1 MPRESQ
7 QSSSRLSRRTA
18 LAGAGAAA
26 AGVGL
31 GQVDHALAQET
42 TPDALASHPLV
53 GTWAVMTTGGV
64 VPQTHGADGSV
75 IAAFPPNY
83 VDPVLGL
90 TFQGPALGRWES
102 TGARS
107 GRFTFLQALS
117 DAAGAYV
124 GTFQLEADIEAS
136 EDGQTWSGTT
146 TAHAI
151 VRDAG
156 NAVIFDEVL
165 SFDPPVTA
173 ARIGAT
179 IESVVLPVATPDGR
193 HPDAVARDAGTTER
207 AASGIH
213 PAAAL
218 SVARGHAAVAVRRST
233 TPEAVPF
240 ALSGSPP
247 DRGTRS
253 LLTGQE
259 VSPGPRRPLREHWPA
274 LLSLS

>member
-7 QSSSRLSRRTA
+7 QSSSRLSRRTS

-42 TPDALASHPLV
+42 TPDALANHPLV

-64 VPQTHGADGSV
+64 VPQTHGADGSF

-90 TFQGPALGRWES
+90 TFQGPGLGRWES
-102 TGARS
+102 TGGRG

-117 DAAGAYV
+117 DSSGAYV
-124 GTFQLEADIEAS
+124 GTFQLAADIEAS

-156 NAVIFDEVL
+156 NAVILDEVL

-179 IESVVLPVATPDGR
+179 IESVVLPVATPTG
-193 HPDAVARDAGTTER
+193 GT
-207 AASGIH
+207 
-213 PAAAL
+213 P
-218 SVARGHAAVAVRRST
+218 
-233 TPEAVPF
+233 TP
-240 ALSGSPP
+240 
-247 DRGTRS
+247 
-253 LLTGQE
+253 
-259 VSPGPRRPLREHWPA
+259 
-274 LLSLS
+274 

>member
-42 TPDALASHPLV
+42 TPDALANHPLV

-64 VPQTHGADGSV
+64 VPQTHGADGSF

-83 VDPVLGL
+83 IDPVLGL
-90 TFQGPALGRWES
+90 TFQGPGLGRWES

-117 DAAGAYV
+117 DSSGAYV
-124 GTFQLEADIEAS
+124 GTFQLAADIEAS
-136 EDGQTWSGTT
+136 EDGQTWSGTN

-151 VRDAG
+151 IRDPA
-156 NAVIFDEVL
+156 NNVTFDEVL
-165 SFDPPVTA
+165 QFDPPVMA

-179 IESVVLPVATPDGR
+179 IESVVLPVATPTG
-193 HPDAVARDAGTTER
+193 GT
-207 AASGIH
+207 
-213 PAAAL
+213 P
-218 SVARGHAAVAVRRST
+218 
-233 TPEAVPF
+233 TP
-240 ALSGSPP
+240 
-247 DRGTRS
+247 
-253 LLTGQE
+253 
-259 VSPGPRRPLREHWPA
+259 
-274 LLSLS
+274 